1 MNRQA
6 CVAVFLGLLIPGI
19 ACSALKPGYI
29 PAHVW
34 LRLAPHVSTQQDVL
48 DLFGPPD
55 DKVEVKADKFLRY
68 VDNWNKDRVRPCL
81 PEGSARVSL
90 WKYNHVNTRDGD
102 KYSYDDRR
110 DREYAY
116 IAFHDDGRVCGAVPS
131 NEDH

>member
-1 MNRQA
+1 MKLPA
-6 CVAVFLGLLIPGI
+6 FFLAYLLVLLPGW
-19 ACSALKPGYI
+19 AFAGLKPGYI

-34 LRLAPHVSTQQDVL
+34 LRLAPNVSTQQDVL

-68 VDNWNKDRVRPCL
+68 VDNWNQDRIRPCL
-81 PEGSARVSL
+81 LGDGARVSL
-90 WKYNHVNTRDGD
+90 WKYNHVNTRDGE
-102 KYSYDDRR
+102 KFSYDDRR

-116 IAFHDDGRVCGAVPS
+116 IAFHSDGRVCGAVPS